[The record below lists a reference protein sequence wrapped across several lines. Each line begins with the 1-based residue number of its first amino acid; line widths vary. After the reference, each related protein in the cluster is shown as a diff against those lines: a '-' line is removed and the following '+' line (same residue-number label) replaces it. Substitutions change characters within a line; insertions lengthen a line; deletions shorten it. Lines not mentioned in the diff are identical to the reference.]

1 MCSKIKFI
9 LTINLQPV
17 VGSAIQM
24 YNHPPTVMI
33 LMIGNKF
40 FATKNHCLCL
50 GLFLLAAPLHCCCN
64 WPSRLIRSHHMQLTG
79 QGCTI
84 WIPSVVNHCVLITP
98 DLIKFHSPILWW
110 CADTDPGTGGI
121 SGDIKISRYLGPAC
135 LYPRAGIRCE
145 MS

>member
-50 GLFLLAAPLHCCCN
+50 GLFLLAAPLHCIAATDHPSLSEATTCN
-64 WPSRLIRSHHMQLTG
+64 SLDKAAQFEFP
-79 QGCTI
+79 
-84 WIPSVVNHCVLITP
+84 
-98 DLIKFHSPILWW
+98 LW
-110 CADTDPGTGGI
+110 
-121 SGDIKISRYLGPAC
+121 
-135 LYPRAGIRCE
+135 
-145 MS
+145 

>member
-24 YNHPPTVMI
+24 YNHPPPVMI

-50 GLFLLAAPLHCCCN
+50 GLFLLALLHCIAATDHPCLSEATTCN
-64 WPSRLIRSHHMQLTG
+64 SLDPAAQFEF
-79 QGCTI
+79 
-84 WIPSVVNHCVLITP
+84 SVVDHCVLITP
-98 DLIKFHSPILWW
+98 ELIKFHSP
-110 CADTDPGTGGI
+110 DTVMM
-121 SGDIKISRYLGPAC
+121 C
-135 LYPRAGIRCE
+135 
-145 MS
+145 